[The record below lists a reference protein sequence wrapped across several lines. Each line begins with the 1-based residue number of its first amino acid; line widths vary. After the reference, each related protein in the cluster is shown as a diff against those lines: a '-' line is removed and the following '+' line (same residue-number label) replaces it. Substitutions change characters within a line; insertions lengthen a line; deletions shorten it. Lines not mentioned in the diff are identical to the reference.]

1 MRVRIAILTTQCP
14 FVTGGA
20 ELHAASLVRVLRE
33 AGHEAEIVSMPFK
46 WYPSTTILD
55 HMLAAR
61 SMDVSEFN
69 GVKIDLAIC
78 LKFPAYLMRHP
89 NKTYWI
95 LHQHRSAYD
104 MWESGHTDLFNDSN
118 GQLVREAIREADNVE
133 FSSGAPVFANS
144 VNVAK
149 RLRAYNKIVAEPL
162 YHPPPLAD
170 RLRPGEFGD
179 YFYYP
184 SRISPSKRQEF
195 VLRSMAVSTSNC
207 RVVFSG
213 AADNAEYGLS
223 LARLAHDLGIA
234 DRVEW
239 KGFVSE
245 AEMLDLYAG
254 ARGVLFTPHDE
265 DLGYIALEAMLAG
278 KPVITV
284 SDAGEPATLVRDN
297 IEGYVVAPEPA
308 VFADAMDR
316 LASSIEAA
324 RTMGMAA
331 LERYNALD
339 VSWSKVVAKLL
350 GTRPFEA
357 APLDVRNGVEADD
370 ASISHLAEQEATTD
384 QDPGAPAS
392 GSNPG
397 GEGIPGLS
405 FEQFADEFFPDQRAS
420 ELRTGLEEKWPRYE
434 ASLKAVHRLGGQPRR
449 ILEIGGS
456 APYAFPVLLN
466 TVFPAVGVTVV
477 EEGSGG
483 RRSTHKVRSRQRPD
497 DSIDIEVLDLAIE
510 NTRLPFL
517 DGEFDLVVLVDGL
530 ENFVV
535 DPSFVL
541 LEARRVLREGGRLV
555 VTVPNLVSMQSISRA
570 IGGLSPYA
578 SGRFLPWRG
587 AQGRPAREYTPQE
600 VESLCRYV
608 GLETIVLDTITLSS
622 EVEIPDPVRS
632 LVTSQGLPSHLR
644 GQEILYVGRKSAGVE
659 VDGGYPASLFTID
672 PRVFSG
678 DLELERVPHT
688 ADAFIIR
695 VLNKSPVSWPSR
707 GSRRIRLSVD
717 RFDADGL
724 IARDCMSMEL
734 PHDIEP
740 GKFAELPI
748 KVLSTEG
755 KRGAWYEIGLFAESA
770 GAFKGTGRSQT
781 VSLYAESFMP
791 EAVTRRDG

>member
-1 MRVRIAILTTQCP
+1 MRIAILTTQCP

-104 MWESGHTDLFNDSN
+104 MWDSGHTDLFNDSN

-133 FSSGAPVFANS
+133 FGSGAPVFANS

-297 IEGYVVAPEPA
+297 IEGYVVAPEAA

-316 LASSIEAA
+316 LASSVEAA

-350 GTRPFEA
+350 GTRPSAA
-357 APLDVRNGVEADD
+357 APLDVRNAAEADD
-370 ASISHLAEQEATTD
+370 VPISHLAEQRATAD
-384 QDPGAPAS
+384 ENQGSPAS
-392 GSNPG
+392 GSNVP
-397 GEGIPGLS
+397 EDHMPELS
-405 FEQFADEFFPDQRAS
+405 FERFLDMYFPDQSVS
-420 ELRTGLEEKWPRYE
+420 EHPTGLKEKWPRYE
-434 ASLKAVHRLGGQPRR
+434 GVLKAIHRLGGKPRR

-456 APYAFPVLLN
+456 APYAFPVLLK
-466 TVFPAVGVTVV
+466 TAFPTAGVAVV

-483 RRSTHKVRSRQRPD
+483 RRSTHTIQSNQTPAEG
-497 DSIDIEVLDLAIE
+497 IDIEVFELGIE
-510 NTRLPFL
+510 KSRLPFL
-517 DGEFDLVVLVDGL
+517 DGEFDLVLVVDGL
-530 ENFVV
+530 EHLVV

-541 LEARRVLREGGRLV
+541 LEARRVLREGGMLV
-555 VTVPNLVSMQSISRA
+555 VTAPNLVSTQSISRA
-570 IGGLSPYA
+570 IGGISPYA

-587 AQGRPAREYTPQE
+587 ARGRPAREYTPQE
-600 VESLCRYV
+600 VEGLCRYV
-608 GLETIVLDTITLSS
+608 GLETIVLDTIAPSS
-622 EVEIPDPVRS
+622 EVEIPDPIRS

-644 GQEILYVGRKSAGVE
+644 GQEILYVGRKNVSAE
-659 VDGGYPASLFTID
+659 TDGRYPASLFTID

-678 DLELERVPHT
+678 DVELERVPHT
-688 ADAFIIR
+688 ADAFIVR

-707 GSRRIRLSVD
+707 GTRRIRLSVD
-717 RFDADGL
+717 RFDAGGL
-724 IARDCMSMEL
+724 IARDCMSMDL

-740 GKFAELPI
+740 GRFAELPI
-748 KVLSTEG
+748 KVVSTDG
-755 KRGAWYEIGLFAESA
+755 KHGSWYEIGLFAESA
-770 GAFKGTGRSQT
+770 GAFKGTGRSQA
-781 VSLYAESFMP
+781 VSLYAESLMLD
-791 EAVTRRDG
+791 AVPR